1 MDHLFYYLLLR
12 LSDFS
17 GIKDLGDEL
26 GLFPRFGD
34 QAIDYV
40 DIDTV
45 LLRYHSGQII
55 SDQHTVYNFQFILLT
70 EATLSLI
77 LPTKR
82 RRALI
87 KVLQFD
93 FGLFGLEVA
102 LVDLGAELGS
112 ISS

>member
-1 MDHLFYYLLLR
+1 MDLFQNLFTRVYEGVPIYQALDHLFYYRLLR

-34 QAIDYV
+34 QAIDHV

-55 SDQHTVYNFQFILLT
+55 SDQHTVYNF
-70 EATLSLI
+70 
-77 LPTKR
+77 
-82 RRALI
+82 
-87 KVLQFD
+87 
-93 FGLFGLEVA
+93 
-102 LVDLGAELGS
+102 
-112 ISS
+112 